1 MENTTIKPIYMY
13 IKYGIGIIEYD
24 FQLDPEMYYVGYNY
38 EDYLNNAWVKLSQEH
53 IAFKEQY
60 PNCSP
65 YELFNL
71 TPNLIYKPSEQELL
85 TQTKANKINK
95 LMQYDTSKEVNSFYL
110 DNVQVWLDKA
120 TRVGLMNSLQIEKSS
135 GRTKSTV
142 WFNDVCYT
150 LPIDLGIQML
160 QALELYAL
168 DCYNNT
174 ISHKVAIQNL
184 ETIEQI
190 NDYDFTKG
198 YPQKLNFDSKSF

>member
-1 MENTTIKPIYMY
+1 MSYTY
-13 IKYGIGIIEYD
+13 IKQGLGIIEYD
-24 FQLDPEMYYVGYNY
+24 FQLDPEMYYVGHNY

-60 PNCSP
+60 PNCSSH
-65 YELFNL
+65 ELFNL
-71 TPNLIYKPSEQELL
+71 TPNLIHKPSEQELL